1 MHFVPTVL
9 QFVSFLLRCLPV
21 LRIMRRTADLTGE
34 RMRKM
39 WLVYALV
46 WALYAFTVS
55 FALVT
60 EEQVSIASFSFLRN
74 MLLMLPAPF
83 LLALIWPLSGYMQR
97 QRWQVQT
104 VAAVHI
110 TGAISYAF
118 IPGLIY
124 LALWQLGAAE
134 SDPSA
139 RLFSF
144 WPTLYNS
151 MMYLTH
157 ALVFHAVRVHRQRVQ
172 QDLALEQTRRLLV
185 STELNALRNK
195 LNPHFLFNTLHSI
208 IALVR
213 KDQQAAESALF
224 RFSDMLRYIL
234 DTEKSGHDRVTLE
247 EELQFV
253 RDYLA
258 LESLRLGSRLQVEW
272 DVDDSCAGVSLPAL
286 IIQPLVENSIR
297 HAFNPRSQPGLLTI
311 RCHADAQEQFLR
323 VEVQDN
329 GPGCD
334 PQQIA
339 QAAGMGMRTIQ
350 RRLALEY
357 GDAAAWTVR
366 TAPGAGMS
374 VAFSVP
380 LETASA

>member
-1 MHFVPTVL
+1 MKKFWG
-9 QFVSFLLRCLPV
+9 
-21 LRIMRRTADLTGE
+21 A
-34 RMRKM
+34 
-39 WLVYALV
+39 YALV
-46 WALYAFTVS
+46 WTLYAFTVS
-55 FALVT
+55 FALIT
-60 EEQVSIASFSFLRN
+60 EEQVSIASVSFLRN

-83 LLALIWPLSGYMQR
+83 LLALIWPLSAYMQK

-104 VAAVHI
+104 MVAVHVV
-110 TGAISYAF
+110 GAISYAY
-118 IPGLIY
+118 IPGLFY
-124 LALWQLGAAE
+124 LVLWRLGASEA
-134 SDPSA
+134 DPSA

-144 WPTLYNS
+144 WPTLYNG

-157 ALVFHAVRVHRQRVQ
+157 ALVFHGIRIHRQRVQ
-172 QDLALEQTRRLLV
+172 QDLALEQTRRLLI

-258 LESLRLGSRLQVEW
+258 LEGLRLGARLQVEW
-272 DVDDSCAGVSLPAL
+272 DVDDSCTGVSLPAL

-311 RCHADAQEQFLR
+311 RCYPDASAQCLR
-323 VEVQDN
+323 VEVRDN

-350 RRLALEY
+350 RRLALEF
-357 GDAAAWTVR
+357 GDAAAWTVS

-380 LETASA
+380 LETASS

>member
-1 MHFVPTVL
+1 
-9 QFVSFLLRCLPV
+9 
-21 LRIMRRTADLTGE
+21 
-34 RMRKM
+34 MRKT
-39 WLVYALV
+39 WLAYALV
-46 WALYAFTVS
+46 WMLYAFTVS

-60 EEQVSIASFSFLRN
+60 EEQLSIASFSFVRN
-74 MLLMLPAPF
+74 MLMMLPAPF
-83 LLALIWPLSGYMQR
+83 LLALIWPLSGYMQK
-97 QRWQVQT
+97 QHWQLKFVF
-104 VAAVHI
+104 AVHFA
-110 TGAISYAF
+110 GALTYAF
-118 IPGLIY
+118 IPGVIY
-124 LALWQLGAAE
+124 LALWQLGVTE
-134 SDPSA
+134 SVPSA
-139 RLFSF
+139 RQFSF

-157 ALVFHAVRVHRQRVQ
+157 ALVFHGIRIHRQRVQ
-172 QDLALEQTRRLLV
+172 QDLTLEQTRRLLV

-339 QAAGMGMRTIQ
+339 QAVGMGMRTIQ

-380 LETASA
+380 LEKASA

>member
-1 MHFVPTVL
+1 
-9 QFVSFLLRCLPV
+9 
-21 LRIMRRTADLTGE
+21 
-34 RMRKM
+34 MRKM
-39 WLVYALV
+39 WIAYTLIWLLYAL
-46 WALYAFTVS
+46 TVS
-55 FALVT
+55 VALVT
-60 EEQVSIASFSFLRN
+60 EEQVSIASFQFVRN

-83 LLALIWPLSGYMQR
+83 LLALVWPLTGFLQR
-97 QRWQVQT
+97 K
-104 VAAVHI
+104 ALPLFAIFSVHVG
-110 TGAISYAF
+110 GALMYAF
-118 IPGLIY
+118 VPGLVY
-124 LALWQLGAAE
+124 LGLSLVGIVQLDL
-134 SDPSA
+134 SS
-139 RLFSF
+139 RMFSF
-144 WPTLYNS
+144 WPTLYNG

-157 ALVFHAVRVHRQRVQ
+157 ALVFHGIRIHRQRVQ
-172 QDLALEQTRRLLV
+172 QDLALEQTRRLLI

-258 LESLRLGSRLQVEW
+258 LEGLRLGARLQVEW

-311 RCHADAQEQFLR
+311 RCSLDASAECLR
-323 VEVQDN
+323 VEVRDN

-357 GDAAAWTVR
+357 GDAAAWIVS

-380 LETASA
+380 LEAASA

>member
-1 MHFVPTVL
+1 
-9 QFVSFLLRCLPV
+9 
-21 LRIMRRTADLTGE
+21 
-34 RMRKM
+34 MRKM
-39 WLVYALV
+39 WIAYALI
-46 WALYAFTVS
+46 WLLYALTVS
-55 FALVT
+55 VALVT
-60 EEQVSIASFSFLRN
+60 EEQVSIASFQFVRN

-83 LLALIWPLSGYMQR
+83 LLALVWPLTGVLQR
-97 QRWQVQT
+97 KT
-104 VAAVHI
+104 LPLMAILAVHVS
-110 TGAISYAF
+110 GALTYAF
-118 IPGLIY
+118 VPGLVY
-124 LALWQLGAAE
+124 LALAWVGVVQLDL
-134 SDPSA
+134 SN
-139 RLFSF
+139 RMFSF
-144 WPTLYNS
+144 WPTLYNG

-157 ALVFHAVRVHRQRVQ
+157 ALVFHGIRIHRQRVQ
-172 QDLALEQTRRLLV
+172 QDLTLEQTRRLLV

-329 GPGCD
+329 GPGCY
-334 PQQIA
+334 PQQIE

-357 GDAAAWTVR
+357 GDAAAWTVS